1 MWKVFKKS
9 LGVLLIFTLIVGVI
23 YPTFIT
29 VCAQTFFKDKA
40 NGSLIE
46 RNGEVVASKL
56 IGQNFTSPEYFW
68 GRPSATADYPYNGV
82 GGAGS
87 NKTPAGDELKEIIA
101 KRVEELQKY
110 NGTEEKIPVDLV
122 TASGS
127 GLDPDISLAAAEY
140 QVKRVAEARNMSEEK
155 VQSIIDELKQK
166 RILGFF
172 GETYINVVELNLKL
186 DEVQNR

>member
-1 MWKVFKKS
+1 MWQIFKKS
-9 LGVLLIFTLIVGVI
+9 LGVLLIFTLIVGII

-40 NGSLIE
+40 NGSLIVKD
-46 RNGEVVASKL
+46 GEIVASKL

-68 GRPSATADYPYNGV
+68 GRPSAAVDYPYNGI

-87 NKTPAGDELKEIIA
+87 NKTPAGDELEEII
-101 KRVEELQKY
+101 KIRIEELQKY
-110 NGTEEKIPVDLV
+110 NGKDEEIPVDLV

-127 GLDPDISLAAAEY
+127 GLDPDISVAAAEY
-140 QVKRVAEARNMSEEK
+140 QVKRVAEARNMSEEE
-155 VQSIIDELKQK
+155 VQSIVDELKQK

-172 GETYINVVELNLKL
+172 GETYVNVVELNLKL
-186 DEVQNR
+186 DKIQE

>member
-9 LGVLLIFTLIVGVI
+9 LGILLIFTLIVGVI

-40 NGSLIE
+40 NGSLIVKD
-46 RNGEVVASKL
+46 GEVVASKL

-68 GRPSATADYPYNGV
+68 GRPSATVDYPYNGV
-82 GGAGS
+82 GGSGS
-87 NKTPAGDELKEIIA
+87 NKTPAGDELEEIIK
-101 KRVEELQKY
+101 KRIEELQKY
-110 NGTEEKIPVDLV
+110 NGTDEEIPVDLV

-140 QVKRVAEARNMSEEK
+140 QVKRVAEARNMSEEE
-155 VQSIIDELKQK
+155 VQSIVDELKQK

-172 GETYINVVELNLKL
+172 GETYVNVVELNLRL
-186 DEVQNR
+186 DEIQE

>member
-1 MWKVFKKS
+1 MWKVFKKA
-9 LGVLLIFTLIVGVI
+9 LGVLLIFTLIVGII

-46 RNGEVVASKL
+46 KDGVVVASKL

-68 GRPSATADYPYNGV
+68 GRPSETTDYPYNSV
-82 GGAGS
+82 GGSGS
-87 NKTPAGDELKEIIA
+87 NKTPAGDELEEVIA
-101 KRVEELQKY
+101 KRIEELQKY
-110 NGTEEKIPVDLV
+110 NGTDEEIPVDLV

-127 GLDPDISLAAAEY
+127 GLDPDISVAAAEY
-140 QVKRVAEARNMSEEK
+140 QVQRISEARDMSEEE
-155 VQSIIDELKQK
+155 VQNVIDELKHK

-172 GETYINVVELNLKL
+172 GETYVNVVELNLKL
-186 DEVQNR
+186 DEIQE